1 MYLLNLT
8 YVKPMDDVE
17 KLLPQHL
24 QYLEKYYENGTFIV
38 SGRKNPRT
46 GGVILCHT
54 KNKDEIN
61 TILREDPFYREKIA
75 QYEVIEFIPS
85 KSAEAFKSFL

>member
-17 KLLPQHL
+17 KILPQHL

>member
-1 MYLLNLT
+1 
-8 YVKPMDDVE
+8 MDDVE
-17 KLLPQHL
+17 KILPQHL

-61 TILREDPFYREKIA
+61 TILREDPFYQEKIA